1 MRKLLSVILLNLLF
15 ISGLQARSR
24 MDSVLINRIYNYF
37 HTIDTTS
44 LPKESSFYRRFYIK
58 TDQRNVLLLAVPAV
72 YWLAK
77 GDQREFVGETWTK
90 VKKDSTA
97 MNVLRQVFVS
107 TTHGY
112 RSTPSNMLD
121 YLRPEIYNVYLTS
134 NGILSPFHRL

>member
-1 MRKLLSVILLNLLF
+1 
-15 ISGLQARSR
+15 

-77 GDQREFVGETWTK
+77 GDQREF
-90 VKKDSTA
+90 A
-97 MNVLRQVFVS
+97 
-107 TTHGY
+107 
-112 RSTPSNMLD
+112 
-121 YLRPEIYNVYLTS
+121 
-134 NGILSPFHRL
+134 